1 MVVTGTSQ
9 RLAARALDQFG
20 IALEV
25 QPSISWQSVASP
37 SGATATLTP
46 DGNGILVEVNR
57 AGKYTLRGQTGAI
70 AFNMSLNV
78 TQTLASLNLL
88 KPDGSA
94 VNPDEP
100 VTVASASQRLTVR
113 GLDQFNNAMATLPRI
128 LFTTTAAPAGG
139 SASIQL
145 SSGTAT
151 VSFAKIGSY
160 SISAQSETI
169 HCAAAFVVVPA
180 LNSVVAIGTDNRVL
194 KTASTITVSGTSA
207 LLTAKG
213 LDQFGQLLLEQPTFI
228 WAVMTNPAGGQATLN
243 SSGND
248 ATFTFNKAGTYTVN
262 ATSGKLVLNLKL
274 TVGQVAASLKL
285 TPGSLAITFGTP
297 RQILA
302 QTVDQFGLPLSTQPA
317 VTWTATGGTIS
328 TKGLFTTGNQAG
340 SFSIGARTATMTAT
354 ASVEVTAPAAPT
366 GLTDPA
372 LADLVNTFYAD
383 QKIDRAEMMEI
394 LRSAGTDGTVNATEL
409 TDVRFLVSAT
419 TPFSIPAYVRELA
432 SDVVGSNPAN
442 RMFQGKTA
450 GNLSAGSSATL
461 LNNLVDKWFLGAD
474 EPQIGTAG
482 LTYQTTIGNLF
493 NGTPSRGDAR
503 QGQLGDCY
511 FIAAVSAIADRNANA
526 VRDLFIDNGDGT
538 YTVRFYY
545 GVGAGTSKVDYVTVN
560 RRLPAY
566 ANGTLGFSGYG
577 QSISSTATTVWIA
590 LAEKAYAQWNETG
603 NEGRDGTNRYSAIE
617 GGWMSDVNAPVL
629 GYNST
634 INSFSSSSKQTLLT
648 ALTAQ
653 QAVTAGTLSN
663 ASTGGL
669 YGSHAYIVTGYNSS
683 TDTFTLHN
691 PWGVSHPA
699 PLTWTQLQA
708 NCSSF
713 VMTTTTGL
721 TSANLPNT
729 ASLPGTNQTAPIA
742 DRTQSIPIPRTSQIQ
757 SVRLTQWASDDVLDS
772 EPVVSLV
779 SDSVDSPDLDTL
791 VQNTRAMES
800 AIATIRRQAVL
811 NPVSVST
818 ELAAELLDLAFLDFD
833 LNAL

>member
-1 MVVTGTSQ
+1 MTISDTS
-9 RLAARALDQFG
+9 
-20 IALEV
+20 V
-25 QPSISWQSVASP
+25 
-37 SGATATLTP
+37 
-46 DGNGILVEVNR
+46 
-57 AGKYTLRGQTGAI
+57 
-70 AFNMSLNV
+70 
-78 TQTLASLNLL
+78 
-88 KPDGSA
+88 
-94 VNPDEP
+94 
-100 VTVASASQRLTVR
+100 
-113 GLDQFNNAMATLPRI
+113 
-128 LFTTTAAPAGG
+128 
-139 SASIQL
+139 
-145 SSGTAT
+145 
-151 VSFAKIGSY
+151 
-160 SISAQSETI
+160 
-169 HCAAAFVVVPA
+169 
-180 LNSVVAIGTDNRVL
+180 
-194 KTASTITVSGTSA
+194 

-213 LDQFGQLLLEQPTFI
+213 LDQFGQLLSEQPTFI
-228 WAVMTNPAGGQATLN
+228 WTVVTNPSGGQATLN
-243 SSGND
+243 SSAN
-248 ATFTFNKAGTYTVN
+248 AAAFTFNKAGIYTVN
-262 ATSGKLVLNLKL
+262 ATSGSLVFNLKL
-274 TVGQVAASLKL
+274 TVVQVAASLTL

-297 RQILA
+297 RQIVA
-302 QTVDQFGLPLSTQPA
+302 QAVDQFGLPLSAQPT
-317 VTWTATGGTIS
+317 VTWNATGGTIS

-354 ASVEVTAPAAPT
+354 LSVEVTAPAAPT

-383 QKIDRAEMMEI
+383 QKIDRAEMMQI

-409 TDVRFLVSAT
+409 TDFRFLVSAT
-419 TPFSIPAYVRELA
+419 TPFSIPGYVRELA
-432 SDVVGSNPAN
+432 SDVVGTNPAN

-511 FIAAVSAIADRNANA
+511 FIAAISAIADRNANA

-560 RRLPAY
+560 RRLPGY
-566 ANGTLGFSGYG
+566 SNGTLGFSGYG
-577 QSISSTATTVWIA
+577 QSVSSTATTLWIA

-617 GGWMSDVNAPVL
+617 GGWMSNVNAQVL

-634 INSFSSSSKQTLLT
+634 NSSFLNSSKQTLRS
-648 ALTAQ
+648 ALSAQ

-713 VMTTTTGL
+713 VTTTTTGL
-721 TSANLPNT
+721 TNASLPST
-729 ASLPGTNQTAPIA
+729 ASLSGTNQTAPVA
-742 DRTQSIPIPRTSQIQ
+742 DRTQSIPTTRTCQIL
-757 SVRLTQWASDDVLDS
+757 SIRLTQWASDVVSDS
-772 EPVVSLV
+772 DPVVPFV
-779 SDSVDSPDLDTL
+779 SDSVNSPDLDTL
-791 VQNTRAMES
+791 IQNTRGMES
-800 AIATIRRQAVL
+800 DIAFIRSLPVL
-811 NPVSVST
+811 NPIPHLA
-818 ELAAELLDLAFLDFD
+818 ELTAELLDLAFLDFD